1 MATFEEQRKYIRLCL
16 RTDVLVSG
24 EGFTRFKTNTIDFS
38 EGGLFVEG
46 KALSVLDIDTIV
58 QIQLADGPKN
68 SPLLNARIAWTN
80 SYGAGIQYLLDEDKP
95 SD

>member
-1 MATFEEQRKYIRLCL
+1 LATFEEQRKYIRLCL

-46 KALSVLDIDTIV
+46 KALSVLDIDT
-58 QIQLADGPKN
+58 KN